1 MKIGKLILLL
11 LLCMYML
18 SCNFSSKEPSSTKVL
33 ENEDPPIYYETNQ
46 IKDFFVPYGEDS
58 LLMISDFGLGVVY
71 AYGDSQVSKQYRSYQ
86 EFKREFL
93 YNPKNI
99 SKLSLYSDHIGI
111 NKKVMY
117 DYCHMAF
124 DDFWNKY
131 LYVEG
136 EDTFALINDT
146 TLAYCLDKHDFY
158 SIFDYC
164 RTGKIRVIKSEYPYE
179 YSRIIEKQQERLNKY
194 IEESSK
200 LGNR

>member
-1 MKIGKLILLL
+1 MG
-11 LLCMYML
+11 
-18 SCNFSSKEPSSTKVL
+18 
-33 ENEDPPIYYETNQ
+33 
-46 IKDFFVPYGEDS
+46 
-58 LLMISDFGLGVVY
+58 
-71 AYGDSQVSKQYRSYQ
+71 
-86 EFKREFL
+86 
-93 YNPKNI
+93 
-99 SKLSLYSDHIGI
+99 
-111 NKKVMY
+111 
-117 DYCHMAF
+117 F

-136 EDTFALINDT
+136 EDTLSSINDT

>member
-1 MKIGKLILLL
+1 MKRVNSLFSLFCMCIIL
-11 LLCMYML
+11 CNY
-18 SCNFSSKEPSSTKVL
+18 SCKKHSDKVQEESSI
-33 ENEDPPIYYETNQ
+33 DYETSA
-46 IKDFFVPYGEDS
+46 IKDFFIPYGEDS
-58 LLMISDFGLGVVY
+58 LLMIPDFGLRSAY
-71 AYGDSQVSKQYRSYQ
+71 AEAKAYKRYGSYQ

-93 YNPKNI
+93 SNPKAFPQL
-99 SKLSLYSDHIGI
+99 LSWPYHVRI
-111 NKKVMY
+111 NKKIMH
-117 DYCHMAF
+117 DYHHMGF

-136 EDTFALINDT
+136 EDTLSSINDT